1 MRPRHPVLKF
11 VFDVLNPMVVRMMGA
26 NINRKTLD
34 NVRHADWQIDVE
46 ENLSSDIVKWIE
58 AVP

>member
-1 MRPRHPVLKF
+1 
-11 VFDVLNPMVVRMMGA
+11 MMGA
-26 NINRKTLD
+26 NINRKTIE
-34 NVRHADWQIDVE
+34 NIRQAGWKIQKE